1 MSESI
6 CPVCKETHKIEHIST
21 EFKNEG
27 EKVELLFKCENCG
40 STFTERYKMTKEA
53 VNVQKRYYT
62 VQELIDTLQEI
73 PFHDRIHMPV
83 MVYNEETSQ
92 LSKIHL
98 VDTGLNTRVDLNISD

>member
-53 VNVQKRYYT
+53 VNVQKRYFT
-62 VQELIDTLQEI
+62 VQELIDALLEI
-73 PFHDRIHMPV
+73 PSHDRVHMPV
-83 MVYNEETSQ
+83 MVHNEKTAH

-98 VDTGLNTRVDLNISD
+98 VDTDLSDRVDLNISE

>member
-21 EFKNEG
+21 EFKNESA
-27 EKVELLFKCENCG
+27 KVELVFRCENCG
-40 STFTERYKMTKEA
+40 STFIERYKMTKEA
-53 VNVQKRYYT
+53 VNVKKRYYT
-62 VQELIDTLQEI
+62 VQDLIDTLQEI
-73 PFHDRIHMPV
+73 PYHERIHMPV

-98 VDTGLNTRVDLNISD
+98 VDTDLGDRVDLNISE